1 MDFSSMS
8 GWDFERYCADCLL
21 KKGFTKAE
29 VTSGSGDHGVDIIA
43 EQNGIRF
50 GIQCKLYQ
58 GQIPNK
64 AVQEAYTGA
73 SYYDCDV
80 AVIMSNSELTNQA
93 QAEAKKLRVKFWNIV
108 DYISDTTLKSTTSDF
123 LTHTRIETYEDYCV
137 QQKNHENQLK
147 QQIEKDSLKRKNAV
161 LAVNNPYE
169 RDSENIRLAKALL
182 KQGFLSQSILY
193 FSEENNSVC
202 YSKNQL
208 LLQKLSYVKYL
219 NDALSQKRDL
229 MKFTFA
235 KQCLEIDRE
244 LKLAAEDEMTIEQ
257 EEFNQK
263 YWHVR
268 YVYEQFRDIVSNL
281 SIVFDSFTTDD
292 LIKIEDLKRNGWYR
306 RHTVEEDSLYELRNQ
321 LDELLEEWK
330 QLFSDEF
337 EIWKSWY
344 FWKNDVDITAEVQQ
358 HKQLVAVTEVAFM
371 NRKKSVYEKFAF
383 DRTQKELATERQIFR
398 ILLQE
403 SLVKRCKEQSF
414 EQAKKKIELQQKEN
428 ERVLRERQEAAQKKQ
443 ERLIKE
449 QQDATRRK
457 EEWLRREKQ
466 EKAQR
471 EQERLLKAKQE
482 TERKE
487 LIQSLA
493 EQYRNEYQK
502 INFESSAK
510 RAELENNAE
519 NEINQAQKQIGEFLK
534 QKEMFTLF
542 RKKRDSAIDS
552 KIAALSEHIE
562 KVKLNLASQLTICEQ
577 TEKKK
582 KQELRTRILN
592 EAEGNNVRN
601 AVKRAINS

>member
-108 DYISDTTLKSTTSDF
+108 DYISDTTLKSTTSNF
-123 LTHTRIETYEDYCV
+123 LTHTRIETYEDYCA
-137 QQKNHENQLK
+137 QQKNHENQLE

-219 NDALSQKRDL
+219 NDALSQKRGL

-244 LKLAAEDEMTIEQ
+244 LKLAAEDEMTMEQ

-268 YVYEQFRDIVSNL
+268 YVYEQFRGIVSKL
-281 SIVFDSFTTDD
+281 PIVFNSFTSDN
-292 LIKIEDLKRNGWYR
+292 LIKIEDLKKNGWHR

-321 LDELLEEWK
+321 LDDLLEEWK

-344 FWKNDVDITAEVQQ
+344 FWKNDVDVAAEVQQ
-358 HKQLVAVTEVAFM
+358 HKQLVLTTETAFTD
-371 NRKKSVYEKFAF
+371 RRKSVYEKFAF
-383 DRTQKELATERQIFR
+383 DRVQKEISRERQIFR
-398 ILLQE
+398 MLLQE
-403 SLVKRCKEQSF
+403 LLAERCKEQSF
-414 EQAKKKIELQQKEN
+414 EQARRKLELQQKEN
-428 ERVLRERQEAAQKKQ
+428 ERILREREEAAQKKQ

-449 QQDATRRK
+449 QQDAARRK
-457 EEWLRREKQ
+457 EEWLLREKQ
-466 EKAQR
+466 EAERK
-471 EQERLLKAKQE
+471 EQERLFKAKQE
-482 TERKE
+482 IERKE
-487 LIQSLA
+487 LIQSLV
-493 EQYRNEYQK
+493 EQYHNECHK
-502 INFESSAK
+502 INLEFSAK
-510 RAELENNAE
+510 QTELESIAQ
-519 NEINQAQKQIGEFLK
+519 NEINQAQKQILEFQK
-534 QKEMFTLF
+534 QKKTFTLF
-542 RKKRDSAIDS
+542 KRKRDTELDARISVLD
-552 KIAALSEHIE
+552 KHIAE
-562 KVKLNLASQLTICEQ
+562 VKQNLTDDLTKCEQ
-577 TEKKK
+577 SVKEKKEK
-582 KQELRTRILN
+582 EHQSILRK
-592 EAEGNNVRN
+592 AEETNVKES
-601 AVKRAINS
+601 VKRALKG

>member
-108 DYISDTTLKSTTSDF
+108 DYISDTTLKPATASF
-123 LTHTRIETYEDYCV
+123 LIHTKIETYEDYCA
-137 QQKNHENQLK
+137 QQKNHENQLE
-147 QQIEKDSLKRKNAV
+147 QQIEKDTLKRKNVV

-169 RDSENIRLAKALL
+169 SDSENIRLAKALL
-182 KQGFLSQSILY
+182 KQGCLCQSILY
-193 FSEENNSVC
+193 FSKGNNSVC

-208 LLQKLSYVKYL
+208 LLQKLSYIRYL
-219 NDALSQKRDL
+219 NDALSQKRNL

-244 LKLAAEDEMTIEQ
+244 LKLAAEDEMTMEQ

-268 YVYEQFRDIVSNL
+268 YIYEQFRSIVSKL
-281 SIVFDSFTTDD
+281 SVVINSFTTDD
-292 LIKIEDLKRNGWYR
+292 LIKIEDLKKNGWYR

-321 LDELLEEWK
+321 LDGLLEEWK

-344 FWKNDVDITAEVQQ
+344 FWKNDVDITTEIQQ
-358 HKQLVAVTEVAFM
+358 HKQLVLTTEAAFTD
-371 NRKKSVYEKFAF
+371 RRKSVYEKFAF
-383 DRTQKELATERQIFR
+383 DRAQKEIIRERQIFGT
-398 ILLQE
+398 LLQE
-403 SLVKRCKEQSF
+403 LLVERCKEQNF
-414 EQAKKKIELQQKEN
+414 ERAKQKIELQQREN
-428 ERVLRERQEAAQKKQ
+428 ERILRERQEAAQKRQ

-457 EEWLRREKQ
+457 QEWLSREKR
-466 EKAQR
+466 EKEQR
-471 EQERLLKAKQE
+471 EQERRLKAKQE
-482 TERKE
+482 VERKE

-510 RAELENNAE
+510 RTELENSAE
-519 NEINQAQKQIGEFLK
+519 NEINQAQKQISEFLK
-534 QKEMFTLF
+534 QKEAFTLF
-542 RKKRDSAIDS
+542 RKKRDSELDS
-552 KIAALSEHIE
+552 KIATLSKHIE
-562 KVKLNLASQLTICEQ
+562 KVKLNLAFQLTICEQ
-577 TEKKK
+577 TEEKR
-582 KQELRTRILN
+582 KQELRMRILN
-592 EAEGNNVRN
+592 EAEKNEVKNG
-601 AVKRAINS
+601 VKRAINC

>member
-93 QAEAKKLRVKFWNIV
+93 QTEAKKLRVKFWNIV

-123 LTHTRIETYEDYCV
+123 LTHTRIETYEDYCA

-182 KQGFLSQSILY
+182 KQGLLSQSILY

-219 NDALSQKRDL
+219 NNALSQKRDL

-268 YVYEQFRDIVSNL
+268 YVYEQFRGIVSNL

-306 RHTVEEDSLYELRNQ
+306 KHTVEEDSLYELCNQ

-344 FWKNDVDITAEVQQ
+344 FWKNDVDTTAEVQK
-358 HKQLVAVTEVAFM
+358 HKQLVAVTEAAFM

-414 EQAKKKIELQQKEN
+414 EQAKQKIELQQKEN

-449 QQDATRRK
+449 QQETARRK
-457 EEWLRREKQ
+457 EEWLLRE
-466 EKAQR
+466 
-471 EQERLLKAKQE
+471 KQE

-487 LIQSLA
+487 LIQSLV
-493 EQYRNEYQK
+493 EQYHNECHK
-502 INFESSAK
+502 INLEFSAK
-510 RAELENNAE
+510 QTELESIAQ
-519 NEINQAQKQIGEFLK
+519 NEINQAQKQILEFQI
-534 QKEMFTLF
+534 QKKTFTLF
-542 RKKRDSAIDS
+542 KRKRDTELDARISALD
-552 KIAALSEHIE
+552 KHIAE
-562 KVKLNLASQLTICEQ
+562 VKQNLTDDLTKCEQ
-577 TEKKK
+577 SAKEKKEK
-582 KQELRTRILN
+582 EHQSILRKAE
-592 EAEGNNVRN
+592 EANVKES
-601 AVKRAINS
+601 VKRALKG

>member
-108 DYISDTTLKSTTSDF
+108 DYISDTTLKTTTINSP
-123 LTHTRIETYEDYCV
+123 TRTKIETYEEYCV
-137 QQKNHENQLK
+137 QQKNYENQLE
-147 QQIEKDSLKRKNAV
+147 QQIEKDTLKRKNVV

-182 KQGFLSQSILY
+182 KQGCLSQSILH
-193 FSEENNSVC
+193 FSEENNSVY
-202 YSKNQL
+202 YSTNQL
-208 LLQKLSYVKYL
+208 LLQKLSYIKYL
-219 NDALSQKRDL
+219 YDALSQKRDL

-235 KQCLEIDRE
+235 KQCLEIDEE
-244 LKLAAEDEMTIEQ
+244 LKLATEDEMTMAQ

-268 YVYEQFRDIVSNL
+268 YVYEQFRGIVSKL

-292 LIKIEDLKRNGWYR
+292 LIKIEDLKKNGWYR

-330 QLFSDEF
+330 QLSSDEL

-358 HKQLVAVTEVAFM
+358 NKQLVAVAEVAFM
-371 NRKKSVYEKFAF
+371 DRKKSGYEKFAF
-383 DRTQKELATERQIFR
+383 DRTQKELTTERQIFR

-449 QQDATRRK
+449 QQDAARRK

-466 EKAQR
+466 EKKQR
-471 EQERLLKAKQE
+471 EQERILKAKQE
-482 TERKE
+482 AERKE

-510 RAELENNAE
+510 RAELENSAK

-534 QKEMFTLF
+534 QKETFTLF
-542 RKKRDSAIDS
+542 RKKRDSEIDS
-552 KIAALSEHIE
+552 KIVALSEHIE
-562 KVKLNLASQLTICEQ
+562 KVKLNLAAQRTICKQ
-577 TEKKK
+577 TEEKK
-582 KQELRTRILN
+582 KQELRMRILN
-592 EAEGNNVRN
+592 EAEKNKVKDG
-601 AVKRAINS
+601 VKRAINC

>member
-80 AVIMSNSELTNQA
+80 AVIMSNSELTKQA
-93 QAEAKKLRVKFWNIV
+93 QVEAKKLRVKFWNIV
-108 DYISDTTLKSTTSDF
+108 DYISDTTLKSTAANSPI
-123 LTHTRIETYEDYCV
+123 RAKIETYEEYCA
-137 QQKNHENQLK
+137 QQKNYENQLE
-147 QQIEKDSLKRKNAV
+147 QQIEKDTLKRKNVA

-182 KQGFLSQSILY
+182 KQGCLSRSILH
-193 FSEENNSVC
+193 FSEENNSVY
-202 YSKNQL
+202 YSTNQL
-208 LLQKLSYVKYL
+208 LLQKLSYIKYL
-219 NDALSQKRDL
+219 YDALLQKRDL

-235 KQCLEIDRE
+235 KQCLEIDGE
-244 LKLAAEDEMTIEQ
+244 LKLAAEDEMTMAQ

-268 YVYEQFRDIVSNL
+268 YVYEQFRGIVSKL

-292 LIKIEDLKRNGWYR
+292 LIKIEDLKKNGWYR

-330 QLFSDEF
+330 QLSSDEL

-344 FWKNDVDITAEVQQ
+344 FWKNDVDITAEVQR

-371 NRKKSVYEKFAF
+371 DRKKSVYEKFEFA
-383 DRTQKELATERQIFR
+383 RTQKELTTERQIFR
-398 ILLQE
+398 MLLQE
-403 SLVKRCKEQSF
+403 SLVKRCEEKSF
-414 EQAKKKIELQQKEN
+414 EQAKQKIELQQKEN
-428 ERVLRERQEAAQKKQ
+428 ERILREKQESAQKKQ

-449 QQDATRRK
+449 QQDTARRK
-457 EEWLRREKQ
+457 EEWLRREKR
-466 EKAQR
+466 EKEQR
-471 EQERLLKAKQE
+471 EQERLFKAKQE
-482 TERKE
+482 AERKE

-510 RAELENNAE
+510 RAELENSAE
-519 NEINQAQKQIGEFLK
+519 KEINRAQKQIGEFLK
-534 QKEMFTLF
+534 QRESFALF
-542 RKKRDSAIDS
+542 RRKRDTELDS
-552 KIAALSEHIE
+552 KIVTLSEHIE
-562 KVKLNLASQLTICEQ
+562 KVKLNLAAQLTICEQ
-577 TEKKK
+577 TEEKK
-582 KQELRTRILN
+582 KQELRMRILN
-592 EAEGNNVRN
+592 EAEKNKVKNG
-601 AVKRAINS
+601 VKRAINS

>member
-108 DYISDTTLKSTTSDF
+108 DYISDTTLKSTTSAF
-123 LTHTRIETYEDYCV
+123 LTHTRIETYEDYCA

-182 KQGFLSQSILY
+182 KQGFLSQSILN
-193 FSEENNSVC
+193 FSEENNSVY

-268 YVYEQFRDIVSNL
+268 YVYEQFRGIVSNL
-281 SIVFDSFTTDD
+281 SIVFDRFTTDD

-414 EQAKKKIELQQKEN
+414 AQAKKKIELQQKEN
-428 ERVLRERQEAAQKKQ
+428 ERVLRERQEAAQK
-443 ERLIKE
+443 
-449 QQDATRRK
+449 
-457 EEWLRREKQ
+457 KQ

-552 KIAALSEHIE
+552 KIAVLSEHIE